1 MASRM
6 RGSLSLLL
14 RVQLSKA
21 LGTAPDPSGWAEGHP
36 LERRVKETPFGA
48 GEERRGAG
56 SLMLSHEAF
65 DLQGALSG

>member
-1 MASRM
+1 M
-6 RGSLSLLL
+6 RGSLTLLL

-21 LGTAPDPSGWAEGHP
+21 PGTAPDPSGWPGGAEGHP

-56 SLMLSHEAF
+56 NLMLSRKAF
-65 DLQGALSG
+65 DLQGAVSG